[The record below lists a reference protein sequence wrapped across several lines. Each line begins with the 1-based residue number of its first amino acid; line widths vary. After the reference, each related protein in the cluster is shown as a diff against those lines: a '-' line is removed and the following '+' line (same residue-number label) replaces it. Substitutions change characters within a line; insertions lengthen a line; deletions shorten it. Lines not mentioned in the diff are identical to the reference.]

1 VSKPYLPVLTLGAP
15 AAAPITANR
24 FVTYAG
30 AVPAAGA
37 GGCGVARSN
46 ADTGERVPIDVLGTV
61 TVETGGAISAGALVE
76 TDNQGR
82 AITRNTGVT
91 LGRLTH
97 GQSATGAGQFVEIV
111 LIPN

>member
-1 VSKPYLPVLTLGAP
+1 MSKPYNPVLTVGAP
-15 AAAPITANR
+15 AAAALTANR

-37 GGCGVARSN
+37 GGCGVARSD
-46 ADTGERVPIDVLGTV
+46 AAIGERVPIDVLGIV
-61 TVETGGAISAGALVE
+61 TIETGGAISANALVE

-82 AITRNTGVT
+82 AITRNTGVV
-91 LGRLTH
+91 LARLTH
-97 GQSATGAGQFVEIV
+97 GQSATGAGQFVEAI